1 MSVAVTARAIVTVR
15 WMITRFTGSSIRS
28 RKLFRLKSW
37 TTAEVTGFRYQ
48 NALSSRIAS
57 EPR

>member
-15 WMITRFTGSSIRS
+15 KTIARLTGSWIRS

-37 TTAEVTGFRYQ
+37 TTAEVTGLRYQ

-57 EPR
+57 